1 MLKYFKRYWFFG
13 LLAALFMISE
23 VTVDMLQPKLMA
35 TIVDDGI
42 LGLSGNGTPNI
53 PLITSTGIKMILVV
67 LLGGLCG
74 MLSGAAAN
82 YCSQNFANEVRK
94 ATSDRVMELS
104 FEQTDSFSTGSL
116 ITRVTND
123 VSQLERLVQQLVRG
137 FIRSLMFMVVG
148 TITLLSLDL
157 EFKVVVAVAFPLIL
171 LSIAFILWRVN
182 PLFSLL
188 QGKLDNLN
196 TVIQEDIRGIRLI
209 KAFVQEDHEQAR
221 FDKANQDLV
230 DTQLKV
236 LITMSMLR
244 PAMNIIFNLATLAII
259 KIGAIQVEAGSM
271 QPGNVMAAV
280 TYISQILG
288 GMMMLAMIFQV
299 MSRGMASAK
308 RIKEVLNT
316 QPAIRDGGGPRAG
329 LATAATITADSAAA
343 VSSGSFSGGTSEETP
358 DSTSY
363 EVQGGIPR
371 IAFKNVSFGYPGF
384 VDRILHNI
392 NLELMPGESLAI
404 VGATGSGKS
413 TLANLIPRFYDVTGG
428 RVEIDGEDVRDFKL
442 KDLRDKVSYATQ
454 KNELFSTT
462 IGENILIG
470 KPEASQEEMIHA
482 AKIAQAHDF
491 IMEQPEGYDTAV
503 AEGGMS
509 LSGGQK
515 QRVSIA
521 RALLKH
527 SDILI
532 LDDASSA
539 LDLATESA
547 LYQALSE
554 EYSEN
559 TILIIAQRIATA
571 RRADRIAVLDQG
583 TITHIGTHEE
593 LLKASSVYRDICDSQ
608 MKGDEDNER

>member
-42 LGLSGNGTPNI
+42 LGLSGDGTPNI

-94 ATSDRVMELS
+94 ATFDRVMQLS

-221 FDKANQDLV
+221 FDRANQDLV

-316 QPAIRDGGGPRAG
+316 QPAIRDGGGSRAS
-329 LATAATITADSAAA
+329 LATAATAAFESAAIA
-343 VSSGSFSGGTSEETP
+343 SESSSSQSLAEGIS
-358 DSTSY
+358 
-363 EVQGGIPR
+363 QGAIPR
-371 IAFKNVSFGYPGF
+371 ISFKNVSFGYPGF
-384 VDRILHNI
+384 VDKILHNI
-392 NLELMPGESLAI
+392 NLQLMPGESLAI

-428 RVEIDGEDVRDFKL
+428 RIEIDGEDVRDFKL

-470 KPEASQEEMIHA
+470 KPEASKEEMIHA

-554 EYSEN
+554 EYSDN

-571 RRADRIAVLDQG
+571 RRADRIAVLDKG

-593 LLKASSVYRDICDSQ
+593 LLKTSSVYRDICDSQ

>member
-1 MLKYFKRYWFFG
+1 MLKYFKKYWFFG
-13 LLAALFMISE
+13 LLAAAFMISE
-23 VTVDMLQPKLMA
+23 VAVDMLQPKLMA

-42 LGLSGNGTPNI
+42 LGLSGDGTPNI

-82 YCSQNFANEVRK
+82 YCSQNFANDVRK
-94 ATSDRVMELS
+94 ATFNRVMELS

-137 FIRSLMFMVVG
+137 FVRSLMFMVVG
-148 TITLLSLDL
+148 TITLLSLDIH
-157 EFKVVVAVAFPLIL
+157 FKAVVAIAFPLIL
-171 LSIAFILWRVN
+171 FSVAFILWRVN

-196 TVIQEDIRGIRLI
+196 TVIQEDIKGIRLI
-209 KAFVQEDHEQAR
+209 KAFVQEDHEQRR
-221 FDKANQDLV
+221 FDRTNQDLV

-244 PAMNIIFNLATLAII
+244 PAMNIILNLATVAII
-259 KIGAIQVEAGSM
+259 KIGAVQVAAGAM

-308 RIKEVLNT
+308 RLNEVLNT
-316 QPAIRDGGGPRAG
+316 EPAIKDGGGSRAG
-329 LATAATITADSAAA
+329 LATAATAAFDSAAA
-343 VSSGSFSGGTSEETP
+343 IDGPAIQE
-358 DSTSY
+358 
-363 EVQGGIPR
+363 QGPTPR

-392 NLELMPGESLAI
+392 DLKLMPGESLAI
-404 VGATGSGKS
+404 VGATGSGKT

-428 RVEIDGEDVRDFKL
+428 KVEIDGVDVRDYKL
-442 KDLRDKVSYATQ
+442 KNLRDKISYATQ
-454 KNELFSTT
+454 KTELFSTT
-462 IGENILIG
+462 IKENITIG
-470 KPEASQEEMIHA
+470 KPEATEEEMIHA
-482 AKIAQAHDF
+482 AKIAQANDF
-491 IMEQPEGYDTAV
+491 IIEQSDGYDTPV

-539 LDLATESA
+539 LDLATEA
-547 LYQALSE
+547 NLYKALSE
-554 EYSEN
+554 EYGD
-559 TILIIAQRIATA
+559 TTLLIIAQRIATA
-571 RRADRIAVLDQG
+571 RRADKIAVLDGG

-593 LLKASSVYRDICDSQ
+593 LLETSSVYRDICDSQ
-608 MKGDEDNER
+608 MKGDDRNGE